1 MKQQAIYV
9 FAKWQVKKENLQEV
23 LKLLPDMAHSSKK
36 EDGNLFYN
44 VHQSVADPYTLLL
57 FEGYRN
63 EEALDKHR
71 NSAHFNTLVA
81 DQIVPRLESREVF
94 ITHELWPDEPA
105 TVTSR

>member
-1 MKQQAIYV
+1 MKPQAIYV

-23 LKLLPDMAHSSKK
+23 LKLLPEMVNNSKK

-44 VHQSVADPYTLLL
+44 VHKSVADPHTLLL

-71 NSAHFNTLVA
+71 NSAHFNALVV
-81 DQIVPRLESREVF
+81 DQIVPLLENREVV
-94 ITHELWPDEPA
+94 IAHELWPAESP
-105 TVTSR
+105 TINSR